1 MVKPVFKFQ
10 DHQWEAV
17 TVPEDKVQIYSVE
30 GIKRVFFNSPLDS
43 DRMSSSCMLSGEK
56 ID

>member
-17 TVPEDKVQIYSVE
+17 TVPEDKVQIYSIE
-30 GIKRVFFNSPLDS
+30 GIKLVFSNSPLDS
-43 DRMSSSCMLSGEK
+43 DSMQ
-56 ID
+56 